1 MAGEMRRFSDAT
13 TLIDAACE
21 TAGEMRH
28 FGDATTLTDAACET
42 AGEMK
47 RFGDATTLTDAA
59 GETAGEMKR
68 FGDATSETVSSSYKK
83 DKLSCWHQDS
93 YDTDLE
99 WDRTQHLTLSSAP
112 KKH

>member
-1 MAGEMRRFSDAT
+1 MASEMRRFNDAA
-13 TLIDAACE
+13 TLI
-21 TAGEMRH
+21 
-28 FGDATTLTDAACET
+28 DAACET

-47 RFGDATTLTDAA
+47 RFGDAITLTDAT
-59 GETAGEMKR
+59 GETAGEVKR
-68 FGDATSETVSSSYKK
+68 FGDATSETVNSLRSGQSHHHTKK